1 MLEPECT
8 HLNAHES
15 LNTEHVAHPVI
26 GIPYLFR
33 RPGLNWLRCIARNKR
48 ARCDQVAQV
57 LCPQC
62 RSLHLLHW
70 TKHRQCDQGGKIK
83 PGRSPPSSGI
93 PSLGGK
99 KL

>member
-62 RSLHLLHW
+62 RSVHLLHW
-70 TKHRQCDQGGKIK
+70 IKHRQCDQGGKIK
-83 PGRSPPSSGI
+83 PGRSPPSGVCVYY
-93 PSLGGK
+93 
-99 KL
+99 